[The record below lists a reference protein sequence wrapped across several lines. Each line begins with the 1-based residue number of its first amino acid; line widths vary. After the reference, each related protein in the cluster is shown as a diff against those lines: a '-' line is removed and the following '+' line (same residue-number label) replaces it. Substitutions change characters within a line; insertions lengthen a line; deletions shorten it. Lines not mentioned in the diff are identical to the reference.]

1 MKTKHIITLLMFCLM
16 PVVLLAGGNK
26 EKKYQFGLRS
36 AIITGGLQLSE
47 INPAFDNLSS
57 DGLKGA
63 HHSSIYFLRS
73 IKPWLRVGLE
83 TLTGNSKV
91 NAETSM
97 DFQGAGLLLDFIFGE
112 KFFVAGGVHAGGII
126 VDAVHKETA
135 ASGENVETGTFYKS
149 EGVFLA
155 PYAAIGINIKAS
167 EFRFFVKPV
176 FMTSAEKANNLDGF
190 NSTSV
195 GLSYGLNF

>member
-1 MKTKHIITLLMFCLM
+1 M

-97 DFQGAGLLLDFIFGE
+97 DFQGAGLLLDFVFGE

-126 VDAVHKETA
+126 VDVVHKETA

-176 FMTSAEKANNLDGF
+176 FMTSAEKDNNMDGF